1 MRIIP
6 HFCHGESPFFA
17 GSDGARCTS
26 GRAMVAMSAAS
37 SFQAERRGPLERAS
51 VPAPIVSS
59 APAWSARDLL
69 DSRDHFVGGLFR
81 RPTVV
86 HDAAHR
92 LGPHVL
98 VVENGEL
105 VVLGEFE
112 RRGSRAELVV

>member
-26 GRAMVAMSAAS
+26 GRAMAAMSAAS
-37 SFQAERRGPLERAS
+37 SFQAERRASLERTSA
-51 VPAPIVSS
+51 PAPIVSS

-69 DSRDHFVGGLFR
+69 DPRNHFVGGFLR
-81 RPTVV
+81 SPTVV

-92 LGPHVL
+92 LGPHVF
-98 VVENGEL
+98 VV
-105 VVLGEFE
+105 
-112 RRGSRAELVV
+112 